1 MKKQITTW
9 ICAGLLGLSSLG
21 CSVQTYAVVVDL
33 VEAGPIGE
41 ETEGCVA
48 VPIANLT
55 GEEIQGLSL
64 SIGGKEFGENLL
76 AEGEVFAPNEERTWY
91 VVPKEGT
98 SYDVKLTLADGTEYT
113 LHAVPFE
120 DAASL
125 KVQLGEEVAYL
136 QVVPLSDGKGY
147 DTLEAEEE
155 VLAKARLAS
164 NQVIALDRATIGLGS
179 STSTGSAGTTA
190 PSSDTGSYGYQGGGT
205 SSYQYDYDYDT
216 DYSDYSNN
224 NDSSYGYSYG
234 NDSYGYSYG
243 TDYGY
248 DYGYGYGGGS
258 YGYGGGGWGGYD
270 PNDDAN
276 YGTTEEPNADD
287 NACLDDGISLN

>member
-9 ICAGLLGLSSLG
+9 LCAGLLGLLSFG

-33 VEAGPIGE
+33 VAADPIGE
-41 ETEGCVA
+41 EVEGCVA
-48 VPIANLT
+48 VPVANLT
-55 GEEIQGLSL
+55 GEEIQKLSL
-64 SIGGKEFGENLL
+64 STDGKEFGENLL

-91 VVPKEGT
+91 VLPEEGT
-98 SYDVKLTLADGTEYT
+98 SYDVKLTLAEGTEYT

-120 DAASL
+120 EAASL
-125 KVQLGEEVAYL
+125 KIQMKGEVAYL
-136 QVVPLSDGKGY
+136 QVVALSDGKGY

-155 VLAKARLAS
+155 VLAETKLTS
-164 NQVIALDRATIGLGS
+164 NQVIVLDRATFGLGS
-179 STSTGSAGTTA
+179 STPAGTTGTTA
-190 PSSDTGSYGYQGGGT
+190 SSNSTGSYGYQGGGT
-205 SSYQYDYDYDT
+205 SSYQYDYDD
-216 DYSDYSNN
+216 DYSDS

-248 DYGYGYGGGS
+248 DYGYGYGGG
-258 YGYGGGGWGGYD
+258 GWSGYD
-270 PNDDAN
+270 PNDEAN